1 MMSLWRRMDSMR
13 ICITRSGVR
22 RDIFRCFLINSVSN
36 IKTVVSRKLSVH
48 CRFYYDEIRK
58 TVKYTNESVILKNK
72 IDVV

>member
-1 MMSLWRRMDSMR
+1 VFSLVHKYVSR
-13 ICITRSGVR
+13 ILGTYH
-22 RDIFRCFLINSVSN
+22 
-36 IKTVVSRKLSVH
+36 RKLSVH

>member
-1 MMSLWRRMDSMR
+1 MMSSWLRMDSMR

-22 RDIFRCFLINSVSN
+22 RDIFRCFLINSVLN